1 MYLLDTNALII
12 ALRGHLADSKL
23 TEPSMEILRTE
34 RELYVSVIALWE
46 MAIKV
51 RIGKLALD
59 CSISDIAKECEQ
71 VGITILPMKIEY
83 IDKTTELPLMD
94 DHKDAFDRFMIS
106 VAAVEGMTLI
116 TTDGKIRSHDYGIE
130 VVW

>member
-12 ALRGHLADSKL
+12 ALRGQLADSKL
-23 TEPSMEILRTE
+23 TESSMEILRSQ
-34 RELYVSVIALWE
+34 RELYVSAIALWE

-59 CSISDIAKECEQ
+59 CSLADISKECEQ
-71 VGITILPMKIEY
+71 IGITILPMNIKY
-83 IDKTTELPLMD
+83 IDKTVEIPLMD
-94 DHKDAFDRFMIS
+94 DHKNAFDRLMIS

-116 TTDGKIRSHDYGIE
+116 TTDTKIRNHDYGIK
-130 VVW
+130 VIW

>member
-12 ALRGHLADSKL
+12 ALRGHLADLKL
-23 TEPSMEILRTE
+23 TESSMEILQTE
-34 RELYVSVIALWE
+34 RELYVSVVALWE

-51 RIGKLALD
+51 RIGKLTLD